1 MKFNDSILFGTS
13 SFWEGIDLPGKDVQT
28 LWIIKIPFA
37 NPKEPLFIAQSDK
50 YKIDGKNS
58 FMEYSL
64 PEATIKFKQGF
75 GRLIR
80 NLNDFGICILSDPR
94 LVNKKYG
101 KVILDSLPVN
111 PILYSSIDD
120 VILKTNSFFKEFKA

>member
-1 MKFNDSILFGTS
+1 MGKIHSWNIHCWS
-13 SFWEGIDLPGKDVQT
+13 SNKVQ
-28 LWIIKIPFA
+28 A
-37 NPKEPLFIAQSDK
+37 S
-50 YKIDGKNS
+50 
-58 FMEYSL
+58 
-64 PEATIKFKQGF
+64 

-80 NLNDFGICILSDPR
+80 NLNDFGIRILSDPR

-111 PILYSSIDD
+111 PILYSSID